1 MLSGV
6 ACVVHANCQRWRI
19 RIGTPARSYELRGVR
34 ILEFAKSG
42 PPLADAQDAVEMIDE
57 AMECSASLVVLPV
70 ERLDET
76 FFHLGTGLRARSFR
90 SLRATG

>member
-1 MLSGV
+1 MSKNNGLSISAQLHEIHG
-6 ACVVHANCQRWRI
+6 I
-19 RIGTPARSYELRGVR
+19 R

-42 PPLADAQDAVEMIDE
+42 PPLADAQHAVEMIAK
-57 AMECSASLVVLPV
+57 AMGCSANLVMLPV